1 MDDIC
6 LRCGQHQCRP
16 SKPSGVIDHLLRLA
30 CLGPY
35 RCEAC
40 LNRFYRFTLPWAG
53 PWEKS
58 KFHTRR
64 LASRI
69 WVSSFR

>member
-1 MDDIC
+1 MEDIC
-6 LRCGQHQCRP
+6 LKCGQSQSRP
-16 SKPSGVIDHLLRLA
+16 SKPSGLVDHSMRFLL
-30 CLGPY
+30 LGPY

-53 PWEKS
+53 PWAKS
-58 KFHTRR
+58 KFHPRR
-64 LASRI
+64 WASRI